1 MQNEDLE
8 IVTIA
13 EVAKMLR
20 RSRASIRN
28 DIRCGRMPQ
37 PILLGPRHRVWLRA
51 NILEYL
57 RGCGAC
63 APRGDAR

>member
-1 MQNEDLE
+1 MQNEEIE
-8 IVTIA
+8 IVTIS
-13 EVAKMLR
+13 EVAKMLL

-28 DIRCGRMPQ
+28 DIRCGRIPQ

-51 NILEYL
+51 NILEFL

-63 APRGDAR
+63 AQRGNSQ